1 MGGWEAFAKLVPHV
15 DEAET
20 QIIKDL
26 TKVSVK
32 EKLKLLRKELPEL
45 SELTKDLKGKWT
57 EVKDVLEPL

>member
-1 MGGWEAFAKLVPHV
+1 MGGWEAFAKLVPHG
-15 DEAET
+15 DKAET